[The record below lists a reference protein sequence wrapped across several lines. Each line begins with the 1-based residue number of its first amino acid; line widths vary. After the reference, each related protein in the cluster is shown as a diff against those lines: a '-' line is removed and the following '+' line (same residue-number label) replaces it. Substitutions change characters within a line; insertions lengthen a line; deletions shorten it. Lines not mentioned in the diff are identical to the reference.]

1 MTPSKIFLIGFCL
14 ISVLIGIWR
23 YQVLELRAKNYELRK
38 YNDLEEE
45 ITLIG
50 TVVKEPDIRETNTKL
65 TIEVRPPLN
74 SGGRTS
80 AKLLVTVN
88 RYPEYQYGD
97 ELKITGKL
105 QTPPAFEDFN
115 YKNYLKNKGIYS
127 VMYLPKIELLSRGN
141 YKGLASF
148 FYSKVLEF
156 KDKLRQ
162 SVYSSLP
169 PAQSYILGAMILG
182 DKNRMPHTLKE
193 KLNIS
198 GLRHITAVSGLHIVL
213 LSSVLMSL
221 LIGLGFWRHQ
231 AFYISVVFLFLFI
244 ILTGFQVSSIRAG
257 IMGGLCL
264 LGQKIGR
271 RSASS
276 RSIFLAGTV
285 MLAVNPLLL
294 KDVGFQLSFL
304 AALGIISLAPFFK
317 NWVRSNILAMTF
329 SAYLFTLPILIYNFN
344 RVSLAAPIT
353 NVLVLPFLQWI
364 MISGFIF
371 ALGGIFF
378 PSLGLILSP
387 PSWLLL
393 TYVVKVVDFF
403 SVSWLAK
410 GIENVSWFWLIVFYL
425 ILGILVWYIKKRE
438 RFKFLNY

>member
-65 TIEVRPPLN
+65 TIEVRPPLF

-162 SVYSSLP
+162 SVYSFLP

>member
-65 TIEVRPPLN
+65 TIEVRPPLF

-231 AFYISVVFLFLFI
+231 ALYISVVFLFLFI

>member
-65 TIEVRPPLN
+65 TIEVRPPLF

-378 PSLGLILSP
+378 PSLGLILSL